1 MPEIKLGKK
10 RDKEETDNE
19 VILQEDSE
27 PKSFGSGVFAGVMGT
42 LALLFLLDIA
52 GVIYLFPVTGS
63 SEKYTELEQKIMNKV
78 DTLEIFIDTYFLD
91 EIDEEKMEDEVY
103 KGVING
109 LGDDYA
115 AYYNEEEYKAILES
129 TNGVYCGIGAYI
141 STDTKT
147 GAVTIV
153 KPMENSPCE
162 KAGIKAGDIIYAVD
176 DKEVTGMEISE
187 VQAMVKGEQDSEVE
201 LTVIRENEKK
211 SITVT
216 RGEIETDTV
225 SSKMLDNKIGYIQV
239 TGFEQVTPKQF
250 KNALNELEKQ
260 GQKGLIIDLRDNG
273 GGLLDSA
280 VEMLD
285 VLLPKGLL
293 VYSMDKSGHKE
304 EYMAE
309 DDDCFDK
316 PLAILVNENSA
327 SASEVFSGAI
337 QDKETG
343 VLVGT
348 TTYGKGI
355 VQGVFA
361 LEDGSAV
368 KMTTA
373 RYYTP
378 NGRNI
383 HGKGLT
389 PDIEVELSEEWQKL
403 PESGLKVDNQL
414 KAAYDHLI
422 TEMSKTH

>member
-1 MPEIKLGKK
+1 MSGIELGKK
-10 RDKEETDNE
+10 RDKNE
-19 VILQEDSE
+19 ADKGEVLKENR
-27 PKSFGSGVFAGVMGT
+27 SGKAFASGMLAGFLCM
-42 LALLFLLDIA
+42 LALILVLNLAGIINIFGIA
-52 GVIYLFPVTGS
+52 GGGG
-63 SEKYTELEQKIMNKV
+63 KYAELERKIAKKV
-78 DTLEIFIDTYFLD
+78 DTLEFFIDTYFLD
-91 EIDEEKMEDEVY
+91 DIDEEKMEDAVY

-115 AYYNEEEYKAILES
+115 AYYNQEEYKAILES

-141 STDTKT
+141 SADAKT
-147 GAVTIV
+147 GVVTIV
-153 KPMENSPCE
+153 KPMKNSPCE
-162 KAGIKAGDIIYAVD
+162 KAGVKAGDIIYAVD
-176 DKEVTGMEISE
+176 GKEVTGMEISE
-187 VQAMVKGEQDSEVE
+187 VQAMVKGERDSEVV

-211 SITVT
+211 KITVI

-239 TGFEQVTPKQF
+239 TAFEQVTPKQF
-250 KNALNELEKQ
+250 KNALKKLEKQ

-285 VLLPKGLL
+285 ALLPKGLL

-309 DDDCFDK
+309 DEDSFDK
-316 PLAILVNENSA
+316 PLAILVNGNSA

-355 VQGVFA
+355 VQAVFA

-403 PESGLKVDNQL
+403 PESGLEVDNQL
-414 KAAYDHLI
+414 KTAYDYL
-422 TEMSKTH
+422 TK